1 MMRRWIGS
9 FCAVLGLAGCGDSPV
24 DVDDAVEPFVGTW
37 DAVVFRV
44 TGDAPPNTVVDVLTL
59 GDFWI
64 AIQPSGRYQAVLEFG
79 GGVTEFGQLTI
90 ESSTVLILDSDADP
104 PAPSIYRFESPD
116 SVILDGATE
125 FDFNL
130 DGTNEPGQAHIE
142 IVKR

>member
-1 MMRRWIGS
+1 M
-9 FCAVLGLAGCGDSPV
+9 
-24 DVDDAVEPFVGTW
+24 DVDPALEPFVGTW

-44 TGDAPPNTVVDVLTL
+44 TGDAPPNIVVDVLTL

-90 ESSTVLILDSDADP
+90 QSSTVLVLDSDADP
-104 PAPSIYRFESPD
+104 PAPSTYRFASPD